1 MIPSKR
7 NLYKEWCE
15 EKKME
20 IEKEEEKE
28 RMNKG
33 RELTMEEI
41 KEIRKRLG
49 NKLDV
54 YHVVTILPYIRDR
67 ETMKEI
73 TQVGKKY
80 EYLYKEL
87 RANPYEIV
95 TKSDKEM
102 FSHVDTL
109 KIYTPKGVEE
119 WMEKLREEKEK
130 GVKVPR
136 ELNKEEREYMR
147 VHRSDL
153 GMNKTRLNRLAL
165 LDYNVSH
172 DKHRTGISMNDIG
185 RVVAPVFKEVT
196 NIEVELDPW
205 YKSQEKGGKELKF
218 VQDNDMKSC
227 KKAAIKGE
235 AMDMAESG
243 DEIITIPEEWKY
255 IPRYGFSS
263 GLFKYVKMHEN
274 IKIIKGFAFYNCE
287 YLVQIVI
294 PRSVLLIEREA
305 FEECINLREVIFLEE
320 RTKKIKISDFVF
332 STCEQLKRIRFPDR
346 CEEIGNMVLM
356 GCIRLEYVHFPKMY
370 PRKDEILSVLLLE
383 GCRNMKKIEISRR
396 CEKDKVELVEQLGL
410 PTSKAE
416 EIEIVYI

>member
-1 MIPSKR
+1 MEPKR

-15 EKKME
+15 ERKME
-20 IEKEEEKE
+20 MEREIEKE

-49 NKLDV
+49 MKLDV
-54 YHVVTILPYIRDR
+54 YHVITVLPYIRDR

-73 TQVGKKY
+73 TQIGKKY
-80 EYLYKEL
+80 ENLYKEL
-87 RANPYEIV
+87 RTNPYEIV
-95 TKSDKEM
+95 TESDKKM

-119 WMEKLREEKEK
+119 WMEKLRDEKEEK
-130 GVKVPR
+130 VPKLR
-136 ELNKEEREYMR
+136 GLNKEEREYVK

-153 GMNKTRLNRLAL
+153 GMCKTGINRLAL
-165 LDYNVSH
+165 LDYNLSH
-172 DKHRTGISMNDIG
+172 DEYRTGISMNDVG

-218 VQDNDMKSC
+218 VQDNDMRYR
-227 KKAAIKGE
+227 KKVAIKGE

-243 DEIITIPEEWKY
+243 DEIIRIPEEWRY

-294 PRSVLLIEREA
+294 PTSVILIEREA
-305 FEECINLREVIFLEE
+305 FEECINLREIIFLEE
-320 RTKKIKISDFVF
+320 RKKKIKIEDFVF

-356 GCIRLEYVHFPKMY
+356 ACERLEYVHFPKMY
-370 PRKDEILSVLLLE
+370 PRKNEILSVLLLE
-383 GCRNMKKIEISRR
+383 GCTNVKKIEISRR
-396 CEKDKVELVEQLGL
+396 CEKDKVELIEQLGL

>member
-1 MIPSKR
+1 MEPKKR

-15 EKKME
+15 ERKME
-20 IEKEEEKE
+20 IEKEIEKE
-28 RMNKG
+28 RMKKG

-49 NKLDV
+49 MKLDV
-54 YHVVTILPYIRDR
+54 FHVVAVLPYIRDR

-80 EYLYKEL
+80 ENLYKEL

-119 WMEKLREEKEK
+119 WMEKLRDEKVPK
-130 GVKVPR
+130 PR
-136 ELNKEEREYMR
+136 ELNKEEREYVK

-153 GMNKTRLNRLAL
+153 GMNKTEINRLAL
-165 LDYNVSH
+165 LDYNLSH
-172 DKHRTGISMNDIG
+172 DEHRTGISMNDLG

-218 VQDNDMKSC
+218 VQDNDMRYR
-227 KKAAIKGE
+227 KKVAMKGE
-235 AMDMAESG
+235 AGDMAESG
-243 DEIITIPEEWKY
+243 DEIITIPEEWRY

-263 GLFKYVKMHEN
+263 GEFKYVKMHEN

-294 PRSVLLIEREA
+294 PRSVILIEREA
-305 FEECINLREVIFLEE
+305 FEECVNLREVIFLEE
-320 RTKKIKISDFVF
+320 RTKKIKIGDFVF

-356 GCIRLEYVHFPKMY
+356 GCERLEYVHFPKMY
-370 PRKDEILSVLLLE
+370 PRKNEPLSVLLLE
-383 GCRNMKKIEISRR
+383 GCTNMKKIEISQR
-396 CEKDKVELVEQLGL
+396 CEKDKVELLEQLGL